1 MKNIFCYSY
10 ATCAKKRLKKL
21 SETIKE
27 ELLDSLIDIEKKDE
41 TGLEDAKYP
50 KEAVEIIKEHQELFK
65 CQNSKIINIVDK
77 QGELLKR
84 FKGPD

>member
-1 MKNIFCYSY
+1 MC
-10 ATCAKKRLKKL
+10 KKAIKKIIRNDQRR
-21 SETIKE
+21 TVGFPHRHW
-27 ELLDSLIDIEKKDE
+27 KKDE

-84 FKGPD
+84 FKGPNWFLEGIA